1 MKSWKLP
8 GELKLGE
15 KCRGDVYLK
24 QPHSVVPNIHI
35 HLELSC
41 VVGDCTSC
49 PGLFFL
55 FLRFNYVVPQS
66 IDSFFFYYNAGI
78 LFNSAEGYLHCF

>member
-8 GELKLGE
+8 GELKLGD

-24 QPHSVVPNIHI
+24 QPHSVVPNVHV

-41 VVGDCTSC
+41 VVGDSSC
-49 PGLFFL
+49 VTALPVLGWFFFL
-55 FLRFNYVVPQS
+55 KMIICS
-66 IDSFFFYYNAGI
+66 S
-78 LFNSAEGYLHCF
+78 

>member
-1 MKSWKLP
+1 MQKAFFFAP
-8 GELKLGE
+8 ELF
-15 KCRGDVYLK
+15 Y
-24 QPHSVVPNIHI
+24 S
-35 HLELSC
+35 
-41 VVGDCTSC
+41 T
-49 PGLFFL
+49 LFFL